1 MDYSRPQQESQI
13 AAAAKQIIDMVT
25 EAEARLKSKP
35 KKEAQ
40 PEEDVKEVQEVIVE
54 AKFEQNEDGDLVQV
68 AVLEEVKER
77 VVTKPNLENIAD
89 EID

>member
-1 MDYSRPQQESQI
+1 M
-13 AAAAKQIIDMVT
+13 
-25 EAEARLKSKP
+25 
-35 KKEAQ
+35 
-40 PEEDVKEVQEVIVE
+40 